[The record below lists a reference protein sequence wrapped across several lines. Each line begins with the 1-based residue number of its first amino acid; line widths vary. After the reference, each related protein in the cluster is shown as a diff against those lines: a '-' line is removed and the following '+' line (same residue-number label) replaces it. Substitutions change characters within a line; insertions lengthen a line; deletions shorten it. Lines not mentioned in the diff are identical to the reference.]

1 MIMQPTTK
9 RAVTLAAAIVTLGSL
24 RAISQQAPI
33 QAQDWQN
40 NDFTN
45 KIVMPTPESF
55 TNNLAAV
62 KVVQQTRVT
71 STQGNSPKG
80 AAAMQQGPRVEAH
93 PPTTLMNSEPWVQQ
107 DHPWDINPAA
117 PGQQSFWGSY
127 PSSP

>member
-24 RAISQQAPI
+24 HTLSQQAPI

-62 KVVQQTRVT
+62 SIVQQTRLAQQ
-71 STQGNSPKG
+71 STPKG

-93 PPTTLMNSEPWVQQ
+93 PPSTLMNSEPWVQQ

-117 PGQQSFWGSY
+117 PGQPSFWGSY
-127 PSSP
+127 PNSP